1 MLLKYYSKYGYPL
14 VVDQVPSLAY
24 SKENLAQPEI
34 QKKIVGLNTNR
45 LYTQISYYLKIHIYL
60 PWSPQKVRLIHH

>member
-34 QKKIVGLNTNR
+34 QKKIVGLNTGCIPK
-45 LYTQISYYLKIHIYL
+45 LVTI
-60 PWSPQKVRLIHH
+60 